1 MSNNLVNLMFDI
13 ETLGMRENTV
23 ILSVACVPFTFEDHQ
38 SFEYFL
44 NQGIMIKFNVKD
56 QIEIYKR
63 SICSETVAW
72 WKEQSK
78 EARAANLTITAE
90 DRYLVEGLTQLSKFI
105 GSTKYD
111 SKKSY
116 VFARGTYFDFPKLEH
131 AYEVSAKLAVP
142 FNTYKI
148 RDVRTFIDIFAG
160 VDDGQYDLRFCNT
173 SKFVKHNCLHDAAM
187 DAARLNELY
196 YVAQEDP
203 PF

>member
-1 MSNNLVNLMFDI
+1 MTLCHLLLDI
-13 ETLGMRENTV
+13 ETLGTREDTV
-23 ILSVACVPFTFEDHQ
+23 ILSIACVPFVFEEHECFDIYLTKG
-38 SFEYFL
+38 FFVKL
-44 NQGIMIKFNVKD
+44 DVKD
-56 QIEIYKR
+56 QIRKHR
-63 SICSETVAW
+63 RTVSEATIDW
-72 WKEQSK
+72 WKKQSK

-90 DRYLVEGLTQLSKFI
+90 DRYLVEGLTRLSKFI
-105 GSTKYD
+105 GSTKYN

-160 VDDGQYDLRFCNT
+160 VDDGQYNLRFCNT
-173 SKFVKHNCLHDAAM
+173 SKFIKHNCLHDAAM